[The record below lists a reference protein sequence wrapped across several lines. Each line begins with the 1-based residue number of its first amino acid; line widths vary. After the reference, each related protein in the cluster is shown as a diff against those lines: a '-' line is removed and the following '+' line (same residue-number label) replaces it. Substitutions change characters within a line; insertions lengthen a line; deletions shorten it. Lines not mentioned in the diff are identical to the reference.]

1 MKKHTQENSTLRDE
15 PIFESRRHG
24 IKKILRKLLSY
35 LLKIDN
41 EHVAFSFFEI
51 LFVTQFIKNI
61 IVESMDSTFIKTIMH
76 YFR

>member
-15 PIFESRRHG
+15 PIFESRQHG
-24 IKKILRKLLSY
+24 IKTFLYKLLSY

-41 EHVAFSFFEI
+41 EHVDFSFFEI
-51 LFVTQFIKNI
+51 LFITQLIKKI
-61 IVESMDSTFIKTIMH
+61 IVESMDAKFIKTIIH